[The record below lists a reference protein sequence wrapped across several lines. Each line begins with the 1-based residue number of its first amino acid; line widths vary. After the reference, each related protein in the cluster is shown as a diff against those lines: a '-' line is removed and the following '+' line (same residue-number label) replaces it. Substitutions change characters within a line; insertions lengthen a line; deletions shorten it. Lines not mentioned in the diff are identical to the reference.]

1 MLGTNPIDNRA
12 LNPAHLQRRTLR
24 IGFVLGVGLIGT
36 LDGTVVHE
44 LFQWHRFYV
53 HTTEFWRVFIDGLFH
68 LGSALLLFVGALQ
81 LWRQR
86 ERLAALQ
93 DGGAA
98 LGAGV
103 LLGMG
108 AFNLYDGVVQHKILR
123 LHPVRLGIENQL
135 PYDLAWNAVAVLLLL
150 VGWALWRVAKRR
162 VAASRPA

>member
-1 MLGTNPIDNRA
+1 MNRIDNRA

-44 LFQWHRFYV
+44 LLQWHRFYV
-53 HTTEFWRVFIDGLFH
+53 DTTNFWRVFIDGLFH
-68 LGSALLLFVGALQ
+68 LSSALLLFVGALL

-86 ERLAALQ
+86 QTLAALQ

-123 LHPVRLGIENQL
+123 LHPVRLGVENQL
-135 PYDLAWNAVAVLLLL
+135 PYDLAWNAVAVALLA
-150 VGWALWRVAKRR
+150 VGWALWRVARR
-162 VAASRPA
+162 RTDASRLV

>member
-1 MLGTNPIDNRA
+1 MKAVGTTRSSRDSSRA
-12 LNPAHLQRRTLR
+12 ALWT
-24 IGFVLGVGLIGT
+24 GFVLGVGLIGT

-44 LFQWHRFYV
+44 LLQWHRFYV
-53 HTTEFWRVFIDGLFH
+53 DTTEFWRVFIDGLFH
-68 LGSALLLFVGALQ
+68 LGSALLLFVGAIT

-86 ERLAALQ
+86 RTLADLK

-108 AFNLYDGVVQHKILR
+108 AFNLYDGVVQHKILKF
-123 LHPVRLGIENQL
+123 HPVRLGIENQL

-150 VGWALWRVAKRR
+150 LGWGLWRVAKRR
-162 VAASRPA
+162 AESARGV